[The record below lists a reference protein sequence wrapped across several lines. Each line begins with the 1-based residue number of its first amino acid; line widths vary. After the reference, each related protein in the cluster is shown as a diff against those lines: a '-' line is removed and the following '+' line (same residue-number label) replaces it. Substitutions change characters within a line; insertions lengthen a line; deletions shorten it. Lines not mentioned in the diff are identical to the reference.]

1 MPYYAPSHLNSVG
14 AHFIIGSPRSGTTLL
29 TSVLNATQTVLSTPE
44 VRFTM
49 AFYRLYG
56 TQNPVK
62 ASFAHHFTTYT
73 KLLFDRVKQNKKA
86 QLQLTH
92 FDQDVYLNFDAQKL
106 SDLNYANL
114 CKLLLLNIQLP
125 NKDNSTVQTIVDKN
139 PDYTFYVEALM
150 KIYPDAKFVVA
161 LRDYRATVL
170 SQKESVEQQS
180 DLLQHAY
187 LWDKMQ
193 GEVYRLLQ
201 LYPNRLLTVKY
212 EDTVQQTETT
222 IKQVCL
228 FLGIEF
234 TPEMLNPQQKVK
246 VQLDQTDIS
255 EREKKKIGDLQKPIN
270 TNRLEAWKTRL
281 NTTEL
286 QLIETLCADTGK
298 LFGYQPTQNLPNNS
312 RLKLYLSHPLR
323 LLRMAISF
331 RLLNKYYFYLPFS
344 WRIWLIKKIGL
355 KR

>member
-1 MPYYAPSHLNSVG
+1 M
-14 AHFIIGSPRSGTTLL
+14 R
-29 TSVLNATQTVLSTPE
+29 
-44 VRFTM
+44 
-49 AFYRLYG
+49 
-56 TQNPVK
+56 VK
-62 ASFAHHFTTYT
+62 AVQQAKNNPKYPV
-73 KLLFDRVKQNKKA
+73 FDLYNE
-86 QLQLTH
+86 QLT
-92 FDQDVYLNFDAQKL
+92 AQP
-106 SDLNYANL
+106 A
-114 CKLLLLNIQLP
+114 
-125 NKDNSTVQTIVDKN
+125 QT
-139 PDYTFYVEALM
+139 
-150 KIYPDAKFVVA
+150 
-161 LRDYRATVL
+161 L
-170 SQKESVEQQS
+170 SQLCAFLGVDPPE
-180 DLLQHAY
+180 DY
-187 LWDKMQ
+187 LKDCASIVFDKI
-193 GEVYRLLQ
+193 L
-201 LYPNRLLTVKY
+201 PIKY
-212 EDTVQQTETT
+212 EGTVQQTETT
-222 IKQVCL
+222 IKQVCS

-298 LFGYQPTQNLPNNS
+298 LFGYQPTQNLTNNS

-331 RLLNKYYFYLPFS
+331 RLLNKYYFYLPFE